1 MKSNNLTGIVFGY
14 VHEDGLRELTGKRM
28 MASIPFGCRY
38 RVIDFTVSNMVNSG
52 MNKIGIVT
60 NEKYHSLMNHIGSGK
75 AYGLARKR
83 EGLFLLPPFGTEDS
97 TNVDGKKIEVLNS
110 IQRFLKDSRDEY
122 VLLADVDIIANIDY
136 NKILRAHIDS
146 GADITS
152 VYRRGPAPAGR
163 SNSIYSID
171 VNDRICEVRVARDVK
186 AVCNF
191 AMGLYIMKRQLL
203 LDLVDDCMSH
213 SAYDF
218 DRDLIQKNVNLL
230 RILGYEY
237 TDTAFILSSTEEYF
251 KANMA
256 LTNPTVMHELF
267 NPKRPI
273 YANVRDDMPAK
284 YGLGSSV
291 SNCVV
296 ADGCVIEGEIEN
308 CVLFRGVKV
317 GKGSRVRNCVLM
329 RDTVIG
335 ENCRMDNVIVDK
347 NVKIT
352 DGKTLIGETSYPVYI
367 GKAKTV

>member
-1 MKSNNLTGIVFGY
+1 MKSNNMTGIIFGY
-14 VHEDGLRELTGKRM
+14 VHEEGLRELTGKRM

-83 EGLFLLPPFGTEDS
+83 EGLFLLPPFGTD
-97 TNVDGKKIEVLNS
+97 NIDGNKVEVLHS
-110 IQRFLKDSRDEY
+110 IQRFIKDSRDEY
-122 VLLADVDIIANIDY
+122 VLLADVDIIANINY
-136 NKILRAHIDS
+136 NAILEKHIES
-146 GADITS
+146 GADITA

-163 SNSIYSID
+163 SNTVFSID
-171 VNDRICEVRVARDVK
+171 VNDRISEVKVGKDIK
-186 AVCNF
+186 GVCNYS
-191 AMGLYIMKRQLL
+191 MGLYIMKRTLL
-203 LDLVDDCMSH
+203 LELVEDCMSH
-213 SAYDF
+213 SAYNF
-218 DRDLIQKNVNLL
+218 DRDLIQKNVALQ

-237 TDTAFILSSTEEYF
+237 THTAFILSSTEEYF

-256 LTNPTVMHELF
+256 LTDPAVMRKLF
-267 NPKRPI
+267 DPKRPI

-284 YGLGSSV
+284 YGLGSDV

-296 ADGCVIEGEIEN
+296 ADGCVIEGEVEN
-308 CVLFRGVKV
+308 CVLFRGVKI
-317 GKGSRVRNCVLM
+317 GKGSKVRNCVLM

-352 DGKTLIGETSYPVYI
+352 EGKTLIGEASYPVYI
-367 GKAKTV
+367 GKGKTV